1 MKRHGLYLIMVFSRL
16 CLINGFGQA
25 SDPNTD
31 PNRDVRFEQY
41 LGQSVSPDIR
51 FTDESGQ
58 PVTFE
63 NYLHR
68 RPVILGLGY
77 YQCPMLCGVV
87 LNALVQGLQDLPPTL
102 AKRDFNFLF
111 VSIDPAESSSLAK
124 DKLQNY
130 LKRYGWAPAAERW
143 HFLTGSPEEI
153 TQLATLVGF
162 RYRYDSVAKQF
173 AHPSGLI
180 VLTPEGKISSYL
192 LGIEYPAR
200 TIDEAL
206 SIARKGEVARDA
218 PVSILLCFSQNV
230 TPGSV
235 AFIVLVALR
244 VAAVLTLLGLAFVI
258 YRAGH
263 RPRKKVVT

>member
-1 MKRHGLYLIMVFSRL
+1 MNRSSLFLIMVFTRL
-16 CLINGFGQA
+16 CLSTGFGQA

-31 PNRDVRFEQY
+31 PNRDLRFELH

-58 PVTFE
+58 PVTVG
-63 NYLHR
+63 NYFHG
-68 RPVILGLGY
+68 RPVILALGY

-111 VSIDPAESSSLAK
+111 VSIDPAEGSGLAK

-143 HFLTGSPEEI
+143 HFLTGSTGEI
-153 TQLATLVGF
+153 NRLAAEVGF

-180 VLTPEGKISSYL
+180 VLTPDGKISSYL
-192 LGIEYPAR
+192 LGVEFPAKA
-200 TIDEAL
+200 IDQAL
-206 SIARKGEVARDA
+206 TIARKGDVARES
-218 PVSILLCFSQNV
+218 PGSILLCFSQNV

-244 VAAVLTLLGLAFVI
+244 FAAVLTVAGLVFVI
-258 YRAGH
+258 YRTGR
-263 RPRKKVVT
+263 RPNKKVIT